1 MYSLQKLVSRGSLPL
16 LGKRILLTTPR
27 NYAAPLAEMLVT
39 RGAHPIWMPANEI
52 WPLDDY
58 SELDR
63 AISEADSYA
72 WVAFTSENG
81 IEAFIDRAAVAG
93 LTAGKFRNTRLAA
106 FKWDARL
113 LEAHGFSV
121 DLVPPE
127 SSTVGITVELKRR
140 GVRSGRVL
148 VPVPDVVGVPEP
160 SIIPLFIQE
169 LAAIGLNPHRVPAYK
184 TVASVENAEVEKKL
198 LISGAIDV
206 VVVTSSAEI
215 YSLLAFL
222 GPDRAVLERVAM
234 AYMGKLILDTAQASG
249 LRLDIVQKEY
259 TFRSL
264 VEAIEDHFR
273 VKK

>member
-1 MYSLQKLVSRGSLPL
+1 MYSPQKLVGRGSLPL

-39 RGAHPIWMPANEI
+39 RGARPVLMPTNEI

-72 WVAFTSENG
+72 WIAFTSENG
-81 IEAFIDRAAVAG
+81 IEAFIDRAIAAG
-93 LTAGKFRNTRLAA
+93 PTAGKFRNTRLAA

-113 LEAHGFSV
+113 LETHGFSV

-127 SSTVGITVELKRR
+127 SSTVGMAAELKRR

-160 SIIPLFIQE
+160 AIIPLFVQE
-169 LAAIGLNPHRVPAYK
+169 LAAIGLSPHRVSAYK
-184 TVASVENAEVEKKL
+184 TVAWVENAEIEKAL
-198 LISGAIDV
+198 LLSGAIDV

-222 GPDRAVLERVAM
+222 GPDRAVLDRVTM
-234 AYMGKLILDTAQASG
+234 AYMGKLILDTARAFG
-249 LRLDIVQKEY
+249 LGLDIVQKEY
-259 TFRSL
+259 TFRAL

>member
-1 MYSLQKLVSRGSLPL
+1 MTSLQELVDRGTFPL

-27 NYAAPLAEMLVT
+27 NYAAPLAEMLVL
-39 RGAHPIWMPANEI
+39 RGARPVWMPTNEI

-72 WVAFTSENG
+72 WIAFTSENG
-81 IEAFIDRAAVAG
+81 IEAFIDRSTAAG
-93 LTAGKFRNTRLAA
+93 LTTSKFRNTRLAA
-106 FKWDARL
+106 FRWDARL
-113 LEAHGFSV
+113 LEMHGFRV

-127 SSTVGITVELKRR
+127 SSTVGMAAEFNRR
-140 GVRSGRVL
+140 GAWSGKVL
-148 VPVPDVVGVPEP
+148 VPVPEVVGVPEP
-160 SIIPLFIQE
+160 SVIPLFIQE
-169 LAAIGLNPHRVPAYK
+169 LTAIGLSPHRVPAYK
-184 TVASVENAEVEKKL
+184 TVASVENAHVEREL
-198 LISGAIDV
+198 LVSGAVDA

-222 GPDRAVLERVAM
+222 GPDRAVLDRVAM
-234 AYMGKLILDTAQASG
+234 AYMGKLILDTARACG

-259 TFRSL
+259 TFRAL
-264 VEAIEDHFR
+264 VEAIEDYFR